1 MDKPK
6 TSFVWFTSA
15 MRLQRFLALL
25 SLADY
30 PSKHWRFEVMF
41 PIRHPRGVRLVD
53 YLPYSPY
60 WHALNQHIISYTV
73 ITFHLYGTAILFFI

>member
-1 MDKPK
+1 
-6 TSFVWFTSA
+6 
-15 MRLQRFLALL
+15 
-25 SLADY
+25 
-30 PSKHWRFEVMF
+30 MF